1 MTAFCWH
8 DLAAA
13 DAPAARRFYGAVFGW
28 SSAVQRA
35 NGGSFLRLRSGQ
47 SDVGSLYPLSR
58 VQLDAGVPSHW
69 TSYVRVDDVDAAA
82 RRVQDAGGR
91 VLVMPFAV
99 EGTALIAVI
108 ADPAGAMLGL
118 WQDLPHA

>member
-1 MTAFCWH
+1 MTDFCWH

-13 DAPAARRFYGAVFGW
+13 DAPAAERVYRAVFGW
-28 SSAVQRA
+28 TAAVQRA
-35 NGGSFLRLRSGQ
+35 NGGSFLRLRSGHC
-47 SDVGSLYPLSR
+47 DVGSLYPLSR
-58 VQLDAGVPSHW
+58 AQLDAGVPSHW

-91 VLVMPFAV
+91 VLVAPFAV
-99 EGTALIAVI
+99 DGTAVIAVI

-118 WQDLPHA
+118 WQDPPHA

>member
-28 SSAVQRA
+28 SAAVQRA
-35 NGGSFLRLRSGQ
+35 NGGSFLRLRSGR
-47 SDVGSLYPLSR
+47 SDIGSLYPLSR
-58 VQLDAGVPSHW
+58 AQLDAGVPSHW

-91 VLVMPFAV
+91 LLVTPFAV
-99 EGTALIAVI
+99 DGTAVIAVI